1 MPLRRDFA
9 GLLALSGVSLVL
21 AMPAAF
27 AQNDVARLMEQ
38 GLAEDARLDTAHALE
53 AFLEAEKL
61 APNDANVLYRIAR
74 EYALSMNDTA
84 SKDEQRTRGEQALAY
99 AKRAVAADP
108 RNAQAQLAAA
118 ICYGRLAP
126 FVDTRTRIA
135 YSQLIKQHSDAAL
148 ALDPSDD
155 YAYHVLGVW
164 NYELAGLNPVLR
176 GMARVIYGAL
186 PDASYLDAE
195 RDFQKAVELSPAR
208 VSHHVELGRTY
219 VALGNKELARKELTL
234 ALGFPDREKDDP
246 ESKRRARQALQQFD

>member
-1 MPLRRDFA
+1 MPLRRNFA
-9 GLLALSGVSLVL
+9 GLLALSGISLVL
-21 AMPAAF
+21 AIPAAF
-27 AQNDVARLMEQ
+27 AQNDIARLMEQ

-53 AFLEAEKL
+53 AFLAAEKL
-61 APNDANVLYRIAR
+61 ALNDANVLYRIAR

-84 SKDEQRTRGEQALAY
+84 SKDEQRARGEQALAY

-108 RNAQAQLAAA
+108 KNAQAQLAAA

-219 VALGNKELARKELTL
+219 IALGNKELARKELTL

-246 ESKRRARQALQQFD
+246 ESKRRARQALQKLD